1 MPWTLVGSPTFSADT
16 SEAVAGPVQV
26 PELGGLSVKVSAPV
40 SVPVFSGHLWLSYRS
55 AYGEELGRLKVHP
68 RAEPVAYHLGEG
80 LRVRDR
86 EGVLVL
92 EQGDWCRRWL
102 VAGFALTVAV
112 LADLPTP
119 DPSGLVVPPGFAG
132 PSGGNLLFTPTGAAA
147 RIAFPR

>member
-1 MPWTLVGSPTFSADT
+1 MPWTLVGSPTFSAAT
-16 SEAVAGPVQV
+16 GEAVAGPLVV

-40 SVPVFSGHLWLSYRS
+40 AVPDFPGHLWLYFRS
-55 AYGEELGRLKVHP
+55 AYGEELGRLEVQP
-68 RAEPVAYHLGEG
+68 QTEPIAYHLGEG
-80 LRVRDR
+80 LRVRDP

-102 VAGFALTVAV
+102 MAGFALTVCV

-132 PSGGNLLFTPTGAAA
+132 PSGGDLLFTPTGDAA